1 MLTLSPVEGITIA
14 APTEP
19 GGGEAFSIQLPA
31 SKSISNRVLII
42 RALTAGQA
50 SSSPSPSGEGRGE
63 AEILNLSECEDTQ
76 VLQKALSTNND
87 TIDLKASGTAL
98 RFLTAYYAVT
108 PGTHRLTGCRRLM
121 ERPMAPLIDAL
132 RQLGATIDTCDEY
145 IVVHG
150 SRLAGGRVELRGDIS
165 SQFVSA
171 LLLIGPTLPLG
182 LQIDLIGHPVSRPY
196 IELTLHL
203 MRTFGIDARFVSESR
218 LFVPPGKYQSKPFD
232 WAQSKPFDWAQSKPF
247 DWAQDK
253 PFDWAQDKPFVVEAD
268 WSAASYWYA
277 MMGLDERL
285 QFRFP
290 GLLPDSVQ
298 GDRIIVELIHHKS
311 GLLVHDFAD
320 TPDIVPTMA
329 VYCVLK
335 GLHFEFTGLQGLRL
349 KETDRL
355 TALRT
360 ELAKWGYRV
369 SATSSMVGEHVE
381 SMVGEHVESTLCWH
395 GERCEASDKPIETYG
410 DHRMAMAFA
419 IGAVQRKTVRI
430 AHPEVVGKSYP
441 RFWDD
446 LRRCGFIIE

>member
-50 SSSPSPSGEGRGE
+50 PSSSPSPSGEGRGE

-76 VLQKALSTNND
+76 VLQKALSTNDD

-145 IVVHG
+145 IVVRG

-182 LQIDLIGHPVSRPY
+182 LQIDMIGHPVSRPY

-218 LFVPPGKYQSKPFD
+218 LFVPPGKYQSKPL
-232 WAQSKPFDWAQSKPF
+232 
-247 DWAQDK
+247 
-253 PFDWAQDKPFVVEAD
+253 VVEAD

-355 TALRT
+355 TALCT

-395 GERCEASDKPIETYG
+395 GERCEASDNPIETYG

-419 IGAVQRKTVRI
+419 IGAVRRKTVRI

>member
-1 MLTLSPVEGITIA
+1 MLTLSPVEGITIV

-50 SSSPSPSGEGRGE
+50 PSSPSPSGEGRGE

-76 VLQKALSTNND
+76 VLQKALSTNDD

-196 IELTLHL
+196 IGLTLHL
-203 MRTFGIDARFVSESR
+203 MRMFGIDARYVSENR
-218 LFVPPGKYQSKPFD
+218 LHVPPGRYQSKPFD
-232 WAQSKPFDWAQSKPF
+232 WAQS
-247 DWAQDK
+247 
-253 PFDWAQDKPFVVEAD
+253 KPFVVEAD

-355 TALRT
+355 TALCT
-360 ELAKWGYRV
+360 ELTKWGYRV

-381 SMVGEHVESTLCWH
+381 SMVGEHVESTLSWH